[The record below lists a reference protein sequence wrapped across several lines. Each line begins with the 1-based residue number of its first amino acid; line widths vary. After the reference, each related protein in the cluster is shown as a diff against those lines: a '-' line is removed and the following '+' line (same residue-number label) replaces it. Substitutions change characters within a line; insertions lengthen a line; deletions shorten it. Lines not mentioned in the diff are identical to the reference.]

1 MTKAATK
8 QVDEFTAEA
17 QKTFEEGAEKMSKGI
32 EEATKF
38 GQDNVE
44 ALVES
49 SKIAAK
55 AAEEMNAEFV
65 AFSKKSYED
74 GVAVAKELTA
84 CKSVSEFV
92 EKQNDFVKTAFEGF
106 VAQATKMNDLY
117 TAAAKDAMQPLNA
130 RFTAAVELA
139 KEYRV

>member
-1 MTKAATK
+1 MNKAATK

-17 QKTFEEGAEKMSKGI
+17 KKTFEQGAEKVSKSI

-38 GQDNVE
+38 GQENVE
-44 ALVES
+44 ALVAS

-55 AAEEMNAEFV
+55 AAEEMNAEIV
-65 AFSKKSYED
+65 AFSKKAYED
-74 GVAVAKELTA
+74 GVAVAKELGGA
-84 CKSVSEFV
+84 KSVSEFV
-92 EKQNDFVKTAFEGF
+92 EMQNDFMKSAFDGF

-117 TAAAKDAMQPLNA
+117 TSAAKDAMAPLSA
-130 RFTAAVELA
+130 RITAAVEMA